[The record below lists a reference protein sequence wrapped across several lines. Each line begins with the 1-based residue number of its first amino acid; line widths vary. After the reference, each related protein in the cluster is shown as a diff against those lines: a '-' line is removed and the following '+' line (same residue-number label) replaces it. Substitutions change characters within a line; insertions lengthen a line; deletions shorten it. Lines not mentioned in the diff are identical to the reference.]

1 MGSKE
6 TPLKVVFPHI
16 NSVCINTTKDC
27 LDKWQELTTDPVIL
41 EYVSGCKIDFESFPI
56 QDSLPHIIKMNSEE
70 NSALRSLIESFLR
83 EGVIRKTF
91 RENGDYINN
100 VFLREKR
107 VSDQSEI
114 KYRMILNVKS
124 LNKHVKY
131 QHFKMSSLETCLNLL
146 SPNCFMGSLD
156 LKNAYHS
163 VPMDE
168 TFRKYFKFEI
178 DGQFYEF
185 CTLPQGFSSSPRIFT
200 KIMKPVL
207 SHLHNKGI
215 LICVYIDDY
224 FVVGISYEECAKSIK
239 YTFKLLKAL
248 GFRISEKSS
257 LIPSQVICHLGF
269 VIDSCLMTVSISADK
284 RESIVHLLKS
294 FLREPFVSVRHLS

>member
-27 LDKWQELTTDPVIL
+27 LDKWQELTSDPVIL

-70 NSALRSLIESFLR
+70 DSALRSLIESFLR

-107 VSDQSEI
+107 VSEI

-124 LNKHVKY
+124 LNKHI
-131 QHFKMSSLETCLNLL
+131 N
-146 SPNCFMGSLD
+146 
-156 LKNAYHS
+156 
-163 VPMDE
+163 
-168 TFRKYFKFEI
+168 
-178 DGQFYEF
+178 
-185 CTLPQGFSSSPRIFT
+185 
-200 KIMKPVL
+200 
-207 SHLHNKGI
+207 
-215 LICVYIDDY
+215 
-224 FVVGISYEECAKSIK
+224 ISKC
-239 YTFKLLKAL
+239 
-248 GFRISEKSS
+248 
-257 LIPSQVICHLGF
+257 QV
-269 VIDSCLMTVSISADK
+269 
-284 RESIVHLLKS
+284 
-294 FLREPFVSVRHLS
+294 